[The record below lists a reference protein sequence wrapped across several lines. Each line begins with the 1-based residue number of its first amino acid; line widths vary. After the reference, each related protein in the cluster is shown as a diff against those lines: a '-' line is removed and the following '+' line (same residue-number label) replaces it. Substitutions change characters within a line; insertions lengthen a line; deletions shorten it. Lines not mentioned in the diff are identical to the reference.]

1 LIRHSWCSDQE
12 EVEQV
17 EAIWSTGGDANAK
30 PIGGGWLS
38 PAETPIYV
46 VDDEETTLHA
56 VVQYLLGQS
65 FDVKGFLDPIEA
77 AEAIRS
83 SSPHLLITD
92 RNMPGLGGF
101 DLARIALEED
111 PDIAVVIL
119 TGARDVELAVQA
131 FRLGAVDYLLK
142 PLDLEAIGDTVGRT
156 LFRRSQS
163 IFHRGAQAEMRE
175 ELEARARDVERGR
188 DQLEAVT
195 VRALSA
201 LIRILEAR
209 TPHFDGHSRA
219 VAELSEKIARELGL
233 SPNEVRQCKTAG
245 FLHDIGMIAV
255 PDKILEKA
263 SPLTSHESEQVQG
276 HCGIGKEILE
286 PFIHLGPVPEYVFR
300 HHERVDGSGY
310 PDGLKDED
318 IAVPAQVV
326 GVAESFTAL
335 METRAFRPA
344 HSLPEALEI
353 LLGTAGIWHSQ
364 RVLEALARVHM
375 SGG

>member
-255 PDKILEKA
+255 PDKILE
-263 SPLTSHESEQVQG
+263 
-276 HCGIGKEILE
+276 
-286 PFIHLGPVPEYVFR
+286 PVPEYVFR